1 MELKL
6 LDMSLEI
13 DYSETPHSTTTN
25 EIFVNNNQVYQQ
37 IIHTKDIMS
46 EKQLEFLIDTIIT
59 NEGFVPEI
67 RGNLIIFTNNSNQE
81 KYIID
86 KEEMKVIKEKNVLI
100 GPLEGA

>member
-1 MELKL
+1 MDLRKFS
-6 LDMSLEI
+6 MSLEI
-13 DYSETPHSTTTN
+13 DYSETTHSTTTN

-37 IIHTKDIMS
+37 ITHTKDIMS